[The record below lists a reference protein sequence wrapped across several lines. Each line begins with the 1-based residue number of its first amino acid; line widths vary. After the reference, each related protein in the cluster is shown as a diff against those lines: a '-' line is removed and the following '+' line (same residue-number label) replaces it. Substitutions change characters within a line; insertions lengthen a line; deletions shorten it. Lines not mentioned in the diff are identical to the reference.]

1 MSCPNDKS
9 QIMIIWKW
17 PLSQTILDSHYLSSL
32 LDIYDEHYISEDDE
46 EELLVR
52 RKKNTHLKREDKVT

>member
-1 MSCPNDKS
+1 
-9 QIMIIWKW
+9 MIIWKW
-17 PLSQTILDSHYLSSL
+17 PLSQTILDSHYFSSL